1 MLAIPIEQ
9 RNLFLEEGRRRAA
22 RIALALTPP
31 INDAGIKAP
40 QSRAKILLLL
50 YSAMDTAPDILA
62 VIYRAVDSM
71 NAELPPDRQLAKA
84 AETSLLGAQSVLD
97 SLHLVSLLIAIEQE
111 VADTMSVTLT
121 LADERA
127 LSMKESPFRTIQS
140 VASYIEVLIAEAQNA

>member
-71 NAELPPDRQLAKA
+71 NAELPPDRQLARLPAFSKPA
-84 AETSLLGAQSVLD
+84 HRYRTGGCG
-97 SLHLVSLLIAIEQE
+97 H
-111 VADTMSVTLT
+111 
-121 LADERA
+121 DERD
-127 LSMKESPFRTIQS
+127 PH
-140 VASYIEVLIAEAQNA
+140 VG